1 MAHLTPIVNP
11 TWVFEDRTQ
20 TIYAAADIPNSELM
34 VTSSEDRI
42 VRLWDL
48 KTGKVSKQ
56 LGGHTGD
63 VMGLAVSRDGELI
76 ATGDENG
83 ELIAWQAKT
92 GASLTR
98 VPKAHGSGVRSL
110 DFSPDNAFVVTA
122 SAARNDQTIKFW
134 NTKTWEQA
142 GYYACGDTVR
152 CVRYARSSVHAL
164 AVATDQDIQIYADGK
179 LQTTLKGHSHGTLSL
194 AWSPDAKRLLSGGDD
209 HDPSIRE
216 WETSSWT
223 QVGEPW
229 TGHTYKINSIA
240 VHSTG
245 THAVSASSDNSV
257 RLWQLSDKQTVAI
270 FQHTSSVICAAF
282 SAYGAHI
289 LSGGYDKKVSVWTA
303 PAGTLP
309 VLDIP
314 DFYLKEVVTTV
325 PVTEYKVQESTI
337 TVETP
342 VSSSHLQQ
350 SSLTTVQLQS
360 VSHTPQPITTV
371 EQTITKVQ
379 QSVVNG
385 RPSESVHTE
394 QSQISHA
401 EQSLFNSQQSLSGA
415 ATSVRTEQSQISHVE
430 QSLLNS
436 QQSLSGAATSV
447 RTEQSQISQAE
458 QSLSRAATS
467 VTKSDQS
474 VLNGGQT
481 LVVTESVTTSPH
493 FTLQPVLVAESSDSR
508 LQQSV
513 LTTTGADS
521 KSLQSVLTSGSSE
534 SMLQQSVLTT
544 TSSDSKSLQPVLTI
558 GNSDSK
564 FQQSVLTTP
573 SSNSNSQQSSLTTLH
588 SQSVL
593 KAEQPIIMVEQTIT
607 KVPQSLANGRSFE
620 SVHTEQSQISHAEQS
635 LSESEQSL
643 SRAATSVTKS
653 DQSVLNAGQTL
664 VVSNPVTGSL
674 YSKSLQ
680 PVLTAG
686 SSDSRIQQSVSTT
699 ASSDSRSQQ
708 SSLTTVHS
716 QSVLEV
722 EQPITEFEQSA
733 FKAEQ
738 HLSKAEQ
745 YAAKSKIKVERV
757 VSKTLG
763 IATAEL
769 LAITNTT
776 QIATDAK
783 NFASY
788 ANRSFILARKL
799 DWDSALHD
807 ATKSLVIRASI
818 AGYIAKGIALCGKQ
832 RLDDARTAFDLAFT
846 FTQGNM
852 DVTVFLYLIKAR

>member
-1 MAHLTPIVNP
+1 
-11 TWVFEDRTQ
+11 
-20 TIYAAADIPNSELM
+20 M

-122 SAARNDQTIKFW
+122 SAARNDQ
-134 NTKTWEQA
+134 
-142 GYYACGDTVR
+142 
-152 CVRYARSSVHAL
+152 RSSFGTPKLGSKPDFTPVVILSA
-164 AVATDQDIQIYADGK
+164 AFVATDQDIQIYADGK

-240 VHSTG
+240 VHSAG

-325 PVTEYKVQESTI
+325 PVTVQESTI
-337 TVETP
+337 TVGTP

-360 VSHTPQPITTV
+360 VSNVPQPVTTV

-379 QSVVNG
+379 QSLANG
-385 RPSESVHTE
+385 RSSEFVHTE
-394 QSQISHA
+394 QSQISNA

-415 ATSVRTEQSQISHVE
+415 ATSVRTEQSQISHAE

-458 QSLSRAATS
+458 QFLSRAATS

-474 VLNGGQT
+474 VSNGGQT

-493 FTLQPVLVAESSDSR
+493 STLQPVLVAASSDSR

-534 SMLQQSVLTT
+534 SKLQQSVLTT
-544 TSSDSKSLQPVLTI
+544 TSSDSKSLQPVLTN

-588 SQSVL
+588 SQS
-593 KAEQPIIMVEQTIT
+593 
-607 KVPQSLANGRSFE
+607 SLANGRSFE

-757 VSKTLG
+757 VSKGSPRLSSLLSPTPPRLPPMPRTSPPMP
-763 IATAEL
+763 IAL
-769 LAITNTT
+769 S
-776 QIATDAK
+776 
-783 NFASY
+783 FWH
-788 ANRSFILARKL
+788 ANSTGTVRFMMRPSNNDPSCPNSKPADL
-799 DWDSALHD
+799 DV
-807 ATKSLVIRASI
+807 LVVPCH
-818 AGYIAKGIALCGKQ
+818 KGIDRWLY
-832 RLDDARTAFDLAFT
+832 R
-846 FTQGNM
+846 QGYRS
-852 DVTVFLYLIKAR
+852 LRKAAS